1 MGNRG
6 HINAARRHIGRHH
19 NLDPTFEQHPDDPVA
34 GVLRQ
39 VAMQGCD
46 RMARVS

>member
-6 HINAARRHIGRHH
+6 YIDAARRDIGRHDD
-19 NLDPTFEQHPDDPVA
+19 LDPTFEQHPDHPIT

-39 VAMQGCD
+39 VAMQGRD
-46 RMARVS
+46 RVTRVS

>member
-1 MGNRG
+1 MRNRG
-6 HINAARRHIGRHH
+6 HIDAACRHIGRHDDL
-19 NLDPTFEQHPDDPVA
+19 NPTFEQHPDDPIA

-39 VAMQGCD
+39 VAMQGRD